1 MSKSKIIAILALG
14 TLPALALAAGS
25 HSSGHPSGNQHSGG
39 DSAHTMPDSHAHGAG
54 SSNGHSVATT
64 VGRPGDPAKVD
75 RVIEMTMDDTM
86 RFAPDHITVKA
97 GEIVRIF
104 AKNTGQ
110 LPHELVIGSMPDLLV
125 HAEMM
130 RKMPDMKHAEP
141 NQIALEPGQRGAIVW
156 QFDQAGTVD
165 FACLIPGHMEAGM
178 VGSVQVD

>member
-1 MSKSKIIAILALG
+1 MSKSKIIATLALG
-14 TLPALALAAGS
+14 TLPALAMAAGS
-25 HSSGHPSGNQHSGG
+25 HSGGHHSGDHHSGG
-39 DSAHTMPDSHAHGAG
+39 RSAHAMPDSHAHGTGA
-54 SSNGHSVATT
+54 SNGHSDAAT

-75 RVIEMTMDDTM
+75 RIIEMTMDDTM
-86 RFAPDHITVKA
+86 RFAPDQITVKA
-97 GEIVRIF
+97 GETVRIF

-110 LPHELVIGSMPDLLV
+110 LAHELVIGSMPDLLA

-141 NQIALEPGQRGAIVW
+141 NQITLEPGQRGGIVW